1 MKKNYIFLVS
11 IALLTAGMF
20 TTACSEED
28 NTLYATTGAL
38 GDISVDRTKIGTHQ
52 WITVNGTYTP
62 GNELASEQ
70 LYVSVDGKLP
80 TAINATDGK
89 LSAAVR
95 FTQPGKHTIT
105 FSAIN
110 EGLFG
115 EGVYQQEVTKT
126 KEIEVIASDIRCHF
140 WNESKEETL
149 HNLAHYKTLSE
160 SGKNLL
166 IRENDIYGNIDYSS
180 EASGD
185 YSQSSTSIYD
195 LKAERYVIYQFSAGN
210 TLNNIQYIC
219 IPQDQSVSKY
229 VSNML
234 ARVNYM
240 KSDYNFTEY
249 SYNASSISLTEEE
262 KSIVEECISKINA
275 GDFKNTDPEGEIGE
289 LIKNKGLMLIG
300 SFLSKDKKTAGGIA
314 TFYQDNKFSILVI
327 FQPNV

>member
-1 MKKNYIFLVS
+1 MKKNCIFLIS
-11 IALLTAGMF
+11 IALLIAGMF
-20 TTACSEED
+20 TTACSEKD
-28 NTLYATTGAL
+28 NTLYATAGAL

-52 WITVNGTYTP
+52 WITVNGTYTS
-62 GNELASEQ
+62 GNGLASEQ

-110 EGLFG
+110 EGIFG
-115 EGVYQQEVTKT
+115 EGAYQQEVTKT
-126 KEIEVIASDIRCHF
+126 KEVEVIASDIRCHF

-149 HNLAHYKTLSE
+149 RNLAHYKTLSE
-160 SGKNLL
+160 SSLGLT
-166 IRENDIYGNIDYSS
+166 IRENDIYGDIDYSS

-185 YSQSSTSIYD
+185 YSQSPTSIYD
-195 LKAERYVIYQFSAGN
+195 LKAERYVMYQFSTEN
-210 TLNNIQYIC
+210 TLGNIQYIC
-219 IPQDQSVSKY
+219 IPQDQSLNKY

-234 ARVNYM
+234 TRINYM

-249 SYNASSISLTEEE
+249 SYNASNISLTEEE
-262 KSIVEECISKINA
+262 KSIVEECIGKINA
-275 GDFKNTDPEGEIGE
+275 GDIKNIDPEGEIGE

-300 SFLSKDKKTAGGIA
+300 LFLSKDKKTTGGIA
-314 TFYQDNKFSILVI
+314 TYYQSGKFAVLVK